1 MHKNHISAYQSQYLA
16 WLLSR
21 NAASNSIDSLATTL
35 VDSKVDLNPHQLEA
49 ALFACQNPLSRGV
62 ILADEVGLGKTIEAD
77 LVISQKWAERKR
89 KQLIIVPANL
99 RKQWHQELQ
108 EKFGLQGTILE
119 SKNYNALAKDHKKPL
134 EALLENA
141 QGPIICSYPFA
152 KSKAKDI
159 KEVFWDAVILDEAHR
174 LRNVYKSSNVIGNTL
189 KDALAHVDSKILLTA
204 TPLQNS
210 LLELYGL
217 VSLIDDRVFGDL
229 DSFRAQFAL
238 TNRESTFTQLRH
250 RLLPLCKRTLRRDVQ
265 QYVPYTN
272 RIAIV
277 EEFFPTEQEREF
289 SSMVADYLRRPDL
302 KAMPNGQRQ
311 LISLV
316 LWKLLASSPQ
326 AIAGALE
333 TMRQRLQNKVDD
345 TLQPV
350 NLMDSLD
357 EDFEALDEM
366 ADEWSDTSTLDPEQQ
381 QERDA
386 YLDEIAELKKFAQLA
401 ASIRDNAKGQA
412 LLKGLDKAF
421 IELKRLGAARKA
433 IIFTESKKTQTYLQ
447 ELLSQTPYGEGLVL
461 FNGTNSDASAQKIY
475 KDWLNK
481 HQGSDLITGSKTAD
495 TRAALVEYFREH
507 DNPQGQIMIATEAGA
522 EGINLQFCS
531 LVINYDLPWN
541 PQRIEQRIGRCHRYG
556 QKHDVVVVNF
566 IDKSN
571 EADQRVYELLNIKF
585 KLFDGVFG
593 ASDEVLGAIGSGVD
607 FERRIADIYQNC
619 RDPQEIKTSFEQLQL
634 DLSQEINEKMMQTRQ
649 MLFEHFDEEVHQKIR
664 VQAQNGAHTQNR
676 YEQMLL
682 EITRAEL
689 KTDQCAAFDDHGFE
703 LKQLPD
709 ATLASICPL
718 GRYELPRLS
727 NDAHSYRI
735 AHPLAQWVIAQAK
748 SRSLGETSTR
758 LIFDYQAYPHKISTL
773 EPYQGQNGTLIVKV
787 LTVQALERMEQH
799 LIVSAV
805 TDDGQ
810 VLQDDDPERLL
821 RIPAQEQPIQSLS
834 HNELLDADVNQRSQN
849 CLRDINQRNL
859 GYFTQEIDKL
869 DAWADDRKLG
879 LEQHIKDIDRDIKET
894 RKTAATAPTLDEKLT
909 YQKQQRELEIRR
921 NKLRRELFERQ
932 DEVEQERNR
941 LIEQLESKLEQN
953 VDEQILFCIK
963 WQLV

>member
-1 MHKNHISAYQSQYLA
+1 MTLRQTRYGSA
-16 WLLSR
+16 
-21 NAASNSIDSLATTL
+21 
-35 VDSKVDLNPHQLEA
+35 
-49 ALFACQNPLSRGV
+49 
-62 ILADEVGLGKTIEAD
+62 
-77 LVISQKWAERKR
+77 
-89 KQLIIVPANL
+89 
-99 RKQWHQELQ
+99 Q
-108 EKFGLQGTILE
+108 EK
-119 SKNYNALAKDHKKPL
+119 
-134 EALLENA
+134 
-141 QGPIICSYPFA
+141 
-152 KSKAKDI
+152 
-159 KEVFWDAVILDEAHR
+159 
-174 LRNVYKSSNVIGNTL
+174 
-189 KDALAHVDSKILLTA
+189 
-204 TPLQNS
+204 
-210 LLELYGL
+210 
-217 VSLIDDRVFGDL
+217 
-229 DSFRAQFAL
+229 
-238 TNRESTFTQLRH
+238 
-250 RLLPLCKRTLRRDVQ
+250 
-265 QYVPYTN
+265 
-272 RIAIV
+272 
-277 EEFFPTEQEREF
+277 
-289 SSMVADYLRRPDL
+289 
-302 KAMPNGQRQ
+302 
-311 LISLV
+311 
-316 LWKLLASSPQ
+316 Q
-326 AIAGALE
+326 AIEL
-333 TMRQRLQNKVDD
+333 
-345 TLQPV
+345 
-350 NLMDSLD
+350 
-357 EDFEALDEM
+357 
-366 ADEWSDTSTLDPEQQ
+366 
-381 QERDA
+381 
-386 YLDEIAELKKFAQLA
+386 EIAELKEFQNLA
-401 ASIRDNAKGQA
+401 VGIKQQSKGLA
-412 LLKGLDKAF
+412 LLTALETSFEALQ
-421 IELKRLGAARKA
+421 ELGAERKA
-433 IIFTESKKTQTYLQ
+433 IIFTESKRTQEYLT
-447 ELLSQTPYGEGLVL
+447 ELLRGTSYFDGLVL
-461 FNGTNSDASAQKIY
+461 FNGTNNDDKAKKIY
-475 KDWLNK
+475 KEWIERYKGTDRV
-481 HQGSDLITGSKTAD
+481 TGAKSAD
-495 TRAALVEYFREH
+495 TRAALVDYFREK
-507 DNPQGQIMIATEAGA
+507 GSVMIATEAGA

-571 EADQRVYELLNIKF
+571 EADQRVYDLLNIKF